1 MLFVLS
7 VLVLCLVLSCFVLP
21 RVEWSGSGV
30 GRVRDSG
37 KSVGACVDEKKNDD
51 RNHNRVSAG
60 NSSSRRHTPPYSS
73 HSLTLRT
80 VPNSSH
86 HACLRCL
93 VLLLSLSYVLSC
105 LVLLYL
111 VLSCCVYLCCLMLCF
126 ILGV

>member
-1 MLFVLS
+1 MFLVLS
-7 VLVLCLVLSCFVLP
+7 CLVLFCLICLVCSLKYLVLSCFVLP
-21 RVEWSGSGV
+21 RVESSGSEV
-30 GRVRDSG
+30 GRVRDSV

-86 HACLRCL
+86 Q
-93 VLLLSLSYVLSC
+93 SC
-105 LVLLYL
+105 
-111 VLSCCVYLCCLMLCF
+111 
-126 ILGV
+126 

>member
-1 MLFVLS
+1 MSCLVSFLVSCLVSCFLSCLVLSCFVLFVLS

-21 RVEWSGSGV
+21 RVEWSGSEV

-37 KSVGACVDEKKNDD
+37 KNVGACVDEKKNDD

-86 HACLRCL
+86 Q
-93 VLLLSLSYVLSC
+93 SC
-105 LVLLYL
+105 
-111 VLSCCVYLCCLMLCF
+111 
-126 ILGV
+126 